1 MQPRSLRPTAAA
13 AAVGAAALIS
23 LHIFYG
29 CCRFHSGCCR
39 CYFSNKSHTL
49 CMQLFF
55 ALTKGNSARKS
66 MQRKVVVVVVEKSHL
81 HYAAPEIV
89 ISR

>member
-13 AAVGAAALIS
+13 AAVAAALIS

-39 CYFSNKSHTL
+39 CYFSNKSHTF

-55 ALTKGNSARKS
+55 TLTKGNSARKS
-66 MQRKVVVVVVEKSHL
+66 MQRKVVVVVVGKSHL

>member
-1 MQPRSLRPTAAA
+1 
-13 AAVGAAALIS
+13 
-23 LHIFYG
+23 
-29 CCRFHSGCCR
+29 
-39 CYFSNKSHTL
+39 
-49 CMQLFF
+49 MQLFF